1 MRSLFYI
8 LISLLVQN
16 SYSFKGIIPKRKSNF
31 SFKNSNMDIIGRNLE
46 VTEAL
51 KEKIN
56 SKIGGV
62 VEKLGQQAIKTH
74 VRLKLYL

>member
-1 MRSLFYI
+1 MRGLLYI
-8 LISLLVQN
+8 LILLLAQN
-16 SYSFKGIIPKRKSNF
+16 TFSYKGIIPKRKNYF

-46 VTEAL
+46 VTEPL
-51 KEKIN
+51 KEKII

-74 VRLKLYL
+74 VRLI

>member
-1 MRSLFYI
+1 MRGLLYI
-8 LISLLVQN
+8 LILLLAQN
-16 SYSFKGIIPKRKSNF
+16 TLSYKGIIPKRKNNF

-51 KEKIN
+51 KGKIN

-74 VRLKLYL
+74 VRLI